1 MQNLKQIELEL
12 WEPNPDK
19 PAYLRF
25 VGCRKAKEVFNE
37 LYAELQRLDLVPDEY
52 FTMFFRIEEDTLVPK
67 DARVVAYANWGGS
80 EGIYIDVDLIGKD
93 EALHLATGKTLSES
107 TEAFDRMQYIAG
119 VIYKMFTSP
128 GFSASK
134 LTIKSE
140 MTNAEEKMWPDA
152 VAEILKNMGYRY
164 GVTWA
169 KIIHEPADGV
179 LKVELQLK
187 NFGVAPMYFPWQV
200 CLYLVDAQGSLTERK
215 VLDVNLTKLSK
226 DQSVDVKAEWEGE
239 SLKKKLPRIAIG
251 IENPDT
257 GKPEVLLDMDV
268 QTQDKV
274 YILNAD

>member
-19 PAYLRF
+19 HAYLRF

-52 FTMFFRIEEDTLVPK
+52 FTMFFRIEENTLVPK

-128 GFSASK
+128 GFSASE

-140 MTNAEEKMWPDA
+140 MTNAEEKLNA
-152 VAEILKNMGYRY
+152 VFSQLSSKILHHNSDPLSYIVEISDWLELANKIKAGALVGNDVVRALAERIDKG
-164 GVTWA
+164 
-169 KIIHEPADGV
+169 
-179 LKVELQLK
+179 
-187 NFGVAPMYFPWQV
+187 
-200 CLYLVDAQGSLTERK
+200 RK
-215 VLDVNLTKLSK
+215 
-226 DQSVDVKAEWEGE
+226 EGE
-239 SLKKKLPRIAIG
+239 
-251 IENPDT
+251 
-257 GKPEVLLDMDV
+257 
-268 QTQDKV
+268 
-274 YILNAD
+274 